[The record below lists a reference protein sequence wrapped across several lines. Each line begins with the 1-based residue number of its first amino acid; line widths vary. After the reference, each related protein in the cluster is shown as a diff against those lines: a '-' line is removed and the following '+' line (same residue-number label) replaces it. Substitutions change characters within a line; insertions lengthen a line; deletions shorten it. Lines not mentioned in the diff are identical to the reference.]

1 MDQTINE
8 MENKE
13 YLNKIQNTYDAFGK
27 DITPVSP
34 TAVVPASVELS
45 KKGDL
50 YVEDG
55 VLKFRTNELSK
66 AIKRY
71 CENNML
77 VNKTNEKSNVI
88 ESLMSMTDSFVQGA

>member
-55 VLKFRTNELSK
+55 VLKFRTHEHSN